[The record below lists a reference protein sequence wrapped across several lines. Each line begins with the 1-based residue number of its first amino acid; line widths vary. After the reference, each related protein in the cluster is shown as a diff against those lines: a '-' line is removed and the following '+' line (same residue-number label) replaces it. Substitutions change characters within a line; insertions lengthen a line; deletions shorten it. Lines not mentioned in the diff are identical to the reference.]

1 MNKVLFSFII
11 LMLLIPVIANAEI
24 VLDETLIDESNTIK
38 IPYGANFTK
47 NTDFILCVPTDFS
60 VCSSDFEVNYKYT
73 YGAASKTGYFSTLN
87 ETFSTYGLEAT
98 EPNIYCGIIDG
109 VSTGSVEINA
119 SCFNS
124 NNGKTH
130 RDITTVSVYSAENI
144 LHKQS
149 TYYYDYYASP
159 GNSILMNI
167 EYLHTGDFS
176 PTYYSFDADIYYTVR
191 DITTGGI
198 IDQAHNYITLDEY
211 STYWYDW
218 FEIPVDI
225 PVGIIDFIAKETS
238 TGDFLGG
245 TYTIYKA
252 RPFYATLT
260 VSETSPKIQELL
272 SIELTN
278 TLHYG
283 AITDVDTTI
292 EYPNGTEIQITLN
305 ETNNYK
311 ENFTVPKLTGYYSI
325 QSTITHSTGYT
336 YNEYAY
342 FYANPQYSIDITDI
356 RKIYSRGETV
366 SVSAALV
373 NSTAV
378 APSEAE
384 FTFAD
389 PENYKLLTVK
399 NEDTTVE
406 NEYRKAYFDIDSDA
420 DIGEYRVDIELKDE
434 YDIIY
439 TKSKYFTVTNSTTT
453 TTTNLEFSPNS
464 IDLDIDSLDEVKTKI
479 TITNEGSAIDG
490 IDIDVKN
497 LTGYVSLDTDDF
509 DETLSAG
516 EDTYFYI
523 VITPDDDMPLGT
535 LTSTIEIS
543 TSDKTYEL
551 PISLNVLLSSNIV
564 IDVEHNFEILTET
577 QETITIPIENNGTY
591 AIKNITADIEGDL
604 KDYVIGTYTPEIP
617 AGDTEHIEIELDEF
631 EDDGTYTGT
640 INLTINDADY
650 STTLI
655 VTVFDDFA
663 DDIEYLNALR
673 LSLHQTILTLQ
684 QEGTY
689 IGDVEESLESLQAS
703 INELDSLYASEKYL
717 EAKDLL
723 DTLQTEADEIETSVT
738 VLQAASTPEDNSDT
752 EESIETYC
760 GDGFCDL
767 GESCDCSDCRYEE
780 QCEEIPSSGSS
791 NTFIIIFVV
800 LLVIV
805 GGVVIATS
813 IVPDDW
819 DENK

>member
-1 MNKVLFSFII
+1 MNKVLFSLIVLILFI
-11 LMLLIPVIANAEI
+11 PAIANAAI
-24 VLDETLIDESNTIK
+24 FLDETLIDENNTLK
-38 IPYGANFTK
+38 IPYDANFTK
-47 NTDFILCVPTDFS
+47 NTDFILCVKTDFS
-60 VCSSDFEVNYKYT
+60 VCSSDFDVNYKYV
-73 YGAASKTGYFSTLN
+73 YGAASKTGTFLTLN
-87 ETFSTYGLEAT
+87 ETFMSYGLEST
-98 EPNIYCGIIDG
+98 EQNIYCGIIDG

-124 NNGKTH
+124 NNGETH
-130 RDITTVSVYSAENI
+130 RDSTNILVFSAENI
-144 LHKQS
+144 IHRQS
-149 TYYYDYYASP
+149 TYYYDYYANP

-167 EYLHTGDFS
+167 EYLHTGNFN

-198 IDQAHNYITLDEY
+198 IDQSHNYIMLDEY

-218 FEIPVDI
+218 FEIPENV
-225 PVGIIDFIAKETS
+225 PVGIIDFIAKETD

-245 TYTIYKA
+245 SYVIYKA
-252 RPFYATLT
+252 RPLYATLIIN
-260 VSETSPKIQELL
+260 ETSTKIKNVI

-278 TLHYG
+278 TLYYG
-283 AITDVDTTI
+283 AITYVDTTI
-292 EYPNGTEIQITLN
+292 EYPNGTETQITLN
-305 ETNNYK
+305 ETNNYQ
-311 ENFTVPKLTGYYSI
+311 ENFTVPKLTGYYYV
-325 QSTITHSTGYT
+325 QSTITHSTGYAE
-336 YNEYAY
+336 NEYNY
-342 FYANPQYSIDITDI
+342 FYANPPYNIDITDI
-356 RKIYSRGETV
+356 RRIYSKGDTV
-366 SVSAALV
+366 YVSAALV
-373 NSTAV
+373 NSTDA

-406 NEYRKAYFDIDSDA
+406 NEYRKAYFTIDSDA
-420 DIGEYRVDIELKDE
+420 DVGEYRVDIELTDE
-434 YDIIY
+434 SGITYEE
-439 TKSKYFTVTNSTTT
+439 SRYFTVTNSTTT
-453 TTTNLEFSPNS
+453 TDLEFSPSS
-464 IDLDIDSLDEVKTKI
+464 IDLDVDSLDEIKTKI
-479 TITNEGSAIDG
+479 TITNEGSAIND
-490 IDIDVKN
+490 IDIAVKN
-497 LTGYVSLDTDDF
+497 LTSYISINTTDL

-523 VITPDDDMPLGT
+523 VVSPDDDIPLGE
-535 LTSTIEIS
+535 LTSAIEITIS
-543 TSDKTYEL
+543 GEIYEI
-551 PISLNVLLSSNIV
+551 PILLNVILSTDFAIEN
-564 IDVEHNFEILTET
+564 EHSFEILTGT
-577 QETITIPIENNGTY
+577 QETITIPIENNGTSTL
-591 AIKNITADIEGDL
+591 KNITADIKGDL
-604 KDYVIGTYTPEIP
+604 KDYVTGTYTPEIP
-617 AGDTEHIEIELDEF
+617 AGDTEYIEIELVEF
-631 EDDGTYTGT
+631 TEDGTYTGT

-655 VTVFDDFA
+655 VTVFDDIA
-663 DDIEYLNALR
+663 DNIEYLNDLR
-673 LSLHQTILTLQ
+673 LSMHQAIITLQ

-723 DTLQTEADEIETSVT
+723 DTLQTEAGEIETSVT
-738 VLQAASTPEDNSDT
+738 LLQAASMPEDNSDT
-752 EESIETYC
+752 EESIENYC

-819 DENK
+819 DEKK